1 MIAMHLLSYR
11 ILNIYIS
18 YKCDNSTIINRLTV
32 TCPRYITN
40 LDIINY
46 ITESVIK
53 HRSISKAIGLL
64 SDNCIYPIENNSKYY
79 SYDILLYLHNDI
91 TCMTRYC
98 EYLNCDKY
106 LVINDIIEK

>member
-11 ILNIYIS
+11 ILKIYIS
-18 YKCDNSTIINRLTV
+18 YKCDNSTIINRLTI

-46 ITESVIK
+46 ITENVIEY
-53 HRSISKAIGLL
+53 RSISKAIDLL
-64 SDNCIYPIENNSKYY
+64 PNNCVYPIENSSKYY

-91 TCMTRYC
+91 THMTRYC
-98 EYLNCDKY
+98 EYLNYGKY
-106 LVINDIIEK
+106 IVINDIIEK